1 MSSDLPP
8 AKASRKTF
16 YASPSLQ
23 PFSRSA
29 AKRSSV
35 MALGSIQYLQHQYTK
50 LGIAG
55 PAPLRP
61 SGGVSSLVGSLVEEP
76 EEVEVG
82 DAGKKRPRKL
92 KMGMVGRLL
101 VEEEELPP
109 SPAKPEVDHRMP
121 WDRAE
126 RGGRSVKGEREL
138 RRDVLVCLEAVCEK
152 YVIFFLCSGLC

>member
-1 MSSDLPP
+1 MLFRSPTAHARPLAAHPSAPTLPTHLHTLPPDMSSDLPP

-109 SPAKPEVDHRMP
+109 SPAKPEVEIG
-121 WDRAE
+121 RAH
-126 RGGRSVKGEREL
+126 V
-138 RRDVLVCLEAVCEK
+138 
-152 YVIFFLCSGLC
+152 